1 MTNSGNATEQHRAEC
16 EARHWLAITRG
27 DPQAVSDLMERIAK
41 RRGQAAADR
50 LLYQM
55 RREWTRQR
63 SG

>member
-1 MTNSGNATEQHRAEC
+1 MSSTEQYRAEC

-27 DPQAVSDLMERIAK
+27 DPQAVADLMGRIVK

-50 LLYQM
+50 LRDQM
-55 RREWTRQR
+55 RLEWTRQR